1 MGNRPNLPQGQH
13 RGHIGSRG
21 RAPNEWCAG
30 SVQRGNYLN
39 DPEPSRENNQCDL
52 PCPRDAR
59 RWRCLCPARSSG
71 RGAIGDA
78 RRTRRNR
85 WHGWSPRG
93 GGVNR
98 EAPIKLPAAS
108 ELQRFNPAAL
118 LIDKRRKV
126 TLADSQVTALIEIR
140 NMINE
145 RNAPLLARYDSI
157 RKDFSPP
164 KPQDRDRVGS
174 TPETDSVRTTALS
187 QMRTLQSLLDSLS
200 ARRTAD
206 VGDVLAYLTD
216 ATQHRAAVKLLNEQ
230 DRDFSDKLPGLGQD
244 GSGRGG
250 RGGRS
255 GRGQPN

>member
-1 MGNRPNLPQGQH
+1 MTRSLPV
-13 RGHIGSRG
+13 RTIG
-21 RAPNEWCAG
+21 AICLALAMLAAG
-30 SVQRGNYLN
+30 DASAQRGGGGIGGMLG
-39 DPEPSRENNQCDL
+39 
-52 PCPRDAR
+52 
-59 RWRCLCPARSSG
+59 G
-71 RGAIGDA
+71 RGGIDGTGG
-78 RRTRRNR
+78 RR
-85 WHGWSPRG
+85 GG

-118 LIDKRRKV
+118 LIGKRRKV
-126 TLADSQVTALIEIR
+126 SLADSQVTALIEIR
-140 NMINE
+140 NTINE

-164 KPQDRDRVGS
+164 KPQDRDRVRS

-230 DRDFSDKLPGLGQD
+230 DRDFSDKVPGLGQD

-250 RGGRS
+250 RL

>member
-1 MGNRPNLPQGQH
+1 MTRSLPV
-13 RGHIGSRG
+13 RTIS
-21 RAPNEWCAG
+21 AICLALAMLAAG
-30 SVQRGNYLN
+30 DASAQRG
-39 DPEPSRENNQCDL
+39 
-52 PCPRDAR
+52 
-59 RWRCLCPARSSG
+59 SSG
-71 RGAIGDA
+71 RGGIGGMLGGRGGIDGTGG
-78 RRTRRNR
+78 RR
-85 WHGWSPRG
+85 GG

>member
-1 MGNRPNLPQGQH
+1 MTRSLPV
-13 RGHIGSRG
+13 RTIS
-21 RAPNEWCAG
+21 AICLALAMLAAG
-30 SVQRGNYLN
+30 DASAQRG
-39 DPEPSRENNQCDL
+39 
-52 PCPRDAR
+52 
-59 RWRCLCPARSSG
+59 SSG
-71 RGAIGDA
+71 RGGIGGMLGGRGGIDGTGG
-78 RRTRRNR
+78 RR
-85 WHGWSPRG
+85 GG

-108 ELQRFNPAAL
+108 ELQRFNPATL

-126 TLADSQVTALIEIR
+126 ALADSQVTALIEIR
-140 NMINE
+140 NTINE

>member
-13 RGHIGSRG
+13 RGRMNRRG
-21 RAPNEWCAG
+21 CAPNEGARVQSNEATTSMTRSLPVRTIAAICLALAMLAAG
-30 SVQRGNYLN
+30 DASAQRG
-39 DPEPSRENNQCDL
+39 
-52 PCPRDAR
+52 
-59 RWRCLCPARSSG
+59 
-71 RGAIGDA
+71 
-78 RRTRRNR
+78 
-85 WHGWSPRG
+85 G

-108 ELQRFNPAAL
+108 NLQRFNPAAL
-118 LIDKRRKV
+118 MIDKRRKV

-244 GSGRGG
+244 GAGRGG
-250 RGGRS
+250 RAGRS
-255 GRGQPN
+255 GRSQPN

>member
-1 MGNRPNLPQGQH
+1 MTRSLPV
-13 RGHIGSRG
+13 RTIS
-21 RAPNEWCAG
+21 AICLALAMLAAG
-30 SVQRGNYLN
+30 DASAQRGGGGIGGMLG
-39 DPEPSRENNQCDL
+39 
-52 PCPRDAR
+52 
-59 RWRCLCPARSSG
+59 G
-71 RGAIGDA
+71 RGGIDGTGG
-78 RRTRRNR
+78 RR
-85 WHGWSPRG
+85 GG

-118 LIDKRRKV
+118 MIDKRKKV

-140 NMINE
+140 NTINE

-244 GSGRGG
+244 GAGRGG
-250 RGGRS
+250 RAGRS

>member
-1 MGNRPNLPQGQH
+1 MTRSLPV
-13 RGHIGSRG
+13 RTIS
-21 RAPNEWCAG
+21 AICLALAMLAAG
-30 SVQRGNYLN
+30 DASAQRG
-39 DPEPSRENNQCDL
+39 
-52 PCPRDAR
+52 
-59 RWRCLCPARSSG
+59 SSG
-71 RGAIGDA
+71 RGGIGGMLGGRGGIDGTGG
-78 RRTRRNR
+78 RR
-85 WHGWSPRG
+85 GG

-126 TLADSQVTALIEIR
+126 ALADSQVTALIEIR
-140 NMINE
+140 NTINE